1 MSSPTDG
8 LASRLRGAVKGF
20 GGGRRAIFPS
30 RIKLAIAA
38 FALVYVAICGRL
50 VMLAVAPDDEASARL
65 GAEASLAVTRPDII
79 DRNGEMLATDIK
91 VVSIFAEPR
100 KLIDVDEAVEL
111 LSATLPDLDEK
122 ELRQKLSTQRGFEW
136 IKREATPLEQA
147 AVHRLGIP
155 GIGFLPEK
163 RRVYPA
169 GPIVSHML
177 GFVNVDNEG
186 IAGIEKYLDTKGLVD
201 RSGKSGGALP
211 PVRMALDLEV
221 QHAVRDELAKAQ
233 AKFKAIAATGIVAD
247 VETGELIAGVSLP
260 DFDPNNPAEAN
271 DPLRINRVNVG
282 VYEMGSTFKALTLAM
297 GLDSGR
303 ITLNSS
309 FDARAPL
316 HYGRFRIDDF
326 HPTRRVLTVPEV
338 FIHSSNIGTAK
349 IALAMGVEHHKWF
362 LKKLGQLDR
371 LRTELA
377 ESSAPIV
384 PRRWGE
390 LNTVTIAFGHG
401 LSVAPLQTVMATA
414 ALVNGGV
421 MIPPTVLAR
430 TADEAEALGTRVIKP
445 ETSLMMRYLMR
456 LNAENPAGS
465 AKKANIPGYRVGGK
479 TGTAEKV
486 VNGRYSSDKVMCA
499 FTAVFPSDAPRY
511 LVLVMLDEPKG
522 LPETYGFRTAGW
534 NVAPTAG
541 AIVERVAPLLGV
553 QPMFNTPPAADIVAS
568 LGVRLGIP
576 R

>member
-1 MSSPTDG
+1 MS
-8 LASRLRGAVKGF
+8 AARQAA
-20 GGGRRAIFPS
+20 RRARATARWQSPG
-30 RIKLAIAA
+30 RVKLAIAG
-38 FALVYVAICGRL
+38 FAIVYLAIAGRL
-50 VMLAVAPDDEASARL
+50 VQLAVAPDAEAKARA
-65 GAEASLAVTRPDII
+65 GAAASLAVSRPDIL
-79 DRNGEMLATDIK
+79 DRNGQMLATDIQ
-91 VVSIFAEPR
+91 VTSIFAEPR

-111 LSATLPDLDEK
+111 LTATLPDLDAK

-136 IKREATPLEQA
+136 VKREVNPREQA
-147 AVHRLGIP
+147 EVHRLGIP

-163 RRVYPA
+163 RRIYPN
-169 GPIVSHML
+169 GPVVSHLL

-186 IAGIEKYLDTKGLVD
+186 IAGIEKYLDTENLVD
-201 RSGKSGGALP
+201 RTGRTAASLQ
-211 PVRMALDLEV
+211 PVRLGVDIDV

-247 VETGELIAGVSLP
+247 VNTGEIVAAVSLP
-260 DFDPNNPAEAN
+260 DFDPNNPGEAN
-271 DPLRINRVNVG
+271 DPTRINRVNVG

-297 GLDSGR
+297 GLDSGK

-316 HYGRFRIDDF
+316 YYGRFRIDDF

-338 FIHSSNIGTAK
+338 FTYSSNIGTAK

-362 LKKLGQLDR
+362 LKKVGQLDR

-384 PRRWGE
+384 PSRWGE

-414 ALVNGGV
+414 ALMNGG
-421 MIPPTVLAR
+421 MLIPPTVLAR
-430 TADEAEALGTRVIKP
+430 TAEEAAPLAKRVIRP
-445 ETSLMMRYLMR
+445 ETSRMMRYLMR
-456 LNAENPAGS
+456 LNAEKGS
-465 AKKANIPGYRVGGK
+465 ARKADIPGYRVGGK

-486 VNGRYSSDKVMCA
+486 IGGRYSSEKVMCA

-511 LVLVMLDEPKG
+511 LLLVMLDEPKG
-522 LPETYGFRTAGW
+522 LPETHGFRTSGW
-534 NVAPTAG
+534 NAAPTTG
-541 AIVERVAPLLGV
+541 AIVERIAPLLGV
-553 QPMFNTPPAADIVAS
+553 KPKFDAPSAADLVAS
-568 LGVRLGIP
+568 IGGLRGIP